1 MKLTRNLKDNNFFGS
16 SFPVVVALNLGA
28 DCWHSKWCDRPGT
41 QIRVHELGFRN
52 TVLAYIFPWYKLSS
66 RVPGNMVFCQL
77 SWSYYLAADTS
88 YQASFLQA
96 RRKIISIL
104 EKLIKEKKASPS
116 SQNRMLDSLLRFDDD
131 TEAKF
136 SDEQIIDLV
145 ITMVYSGFETV
156 STTAMMAIKYLYE
169 HPRALEEIRVRKMS
183 MWL

>member
-1 MKLTRNLKDNNFFGS
+1 
-16 SFPVVVALNLGA
+16 
-28 DCWHSKWCDRPGT
+28 
-41 QIRVHELGFRN
+41 
-52 TVLAYIFPWYKLSS
+52 
-66 RVPGNMVFCQL
+66 
-77 SWSYYLAADTS
+77 
-88 YQASFLQA
+88 
-96 RRKIISIL
+96 
-104 EKLIKEKKASPS
+104 
-116 SQNRMLDSLLRFDDD
+116 MLDSLLRFDDD